1 MSSYLVLVVLLLK
14 QIIPYEIYET
24 LSLQV
29 CGSKANGRCRKEYF
43 PDIVKEIERR
53 HFMEEKIK
61 WDFRA
66 LDVENKGRI
75 SLESALFLFKA
86 VHGDKFSQRYWNLF
100 EESRL
105 DPYSDVYFD
114 EIKLCLCNIPEFAS
128 SNGDQEFRNQKQQVR
143 ENAKEQ
149 LEEELKI
156 LTKLQ
161 VCFFCWIKNFRYRR
175 IVIVNFDC
183 Y

>member
-1 MSSYLVLVVLLLK
+1 
-14 QIIPYEIYET
+14 
-24 LSLQV
+24 
-29 CGSKANGRCRKEYF
+29 
-43 PDIVKEIERR
+43 
-53 HFMEEKIK
+53 MEEKIK

-86 VHGDKFSQRYWNLF
+86 VHGDRFSQRYWNLF
-100 EESRL
+100 VESRL

-114 EIKLCLCNIPEFAS
+114 EIKLCLCNIPDFAS
-128 SNGDQEFRNQKQQVR
+128 SNGDQEFRNQNQQVR
-143 ENAKEQ
+143 ENAKKQ

-161 VCFFCWIKNFRYRR
+161 VSFLHWNFTTVLKNCK
-175 IVIVNFDC
+175 IETMKGI
-183 Y
+183 